1 MSNALERRVAKD
13 IEAVREAYPELIVV
27 GPRTYRIGEL
37 FFELPESYP
46 FKMPHF
52 WTDSTSI
59 EWNEDIQ
66 WWSGA
71 IRLLPVLVDV
81 LLLTNKME
89 GPLRH
94 PVSLLQFV

>member
-1 MSNALERRVAKD
+1 MSNALARRVNKD
-13 IEAVREAYPELIVV
+13 LQAVREEYPELIDI
-27 GPRTYRIGEL
+27 GLRTYRIGEL
-37 FFELPESYP
+37 FFELPEAYP
-46 FKMPHF
+46 FKMPRF
-52 WTDSTSI
+52 WTTSTSI
-59 EWNEDIQ
+59 EWDEEVQ

-81 LLLTNKME
+81 LLLTSKMQ